1 MEVENKGYISL
12 DSITSTRNPQRS
24 AEQMRI
30 INRNIRKLNNRADD
44 YKGFTFETDKA
55 GLLMGMVEFE
65 NSKQEALRI
74 DILKDIGRH
83 PGE

>member
-1 MEVENKGYISL
+1 MSKKVC
-12 DSITSTRNPQRS
+12 ITFSVILF
-24 AEQMRI
+24 I
-30 INRNIRKLNNRADD
+30 ILAALMYCEATHPAGGPAMLK
-44 YKGFTFETDKA
+44 TDKA